1 MLQRCWCGYL
11 QAAVVEDADA
21 EAEAEDGSAA
31 AWGLT
36 SRLDASKLLRYVE

>member
-1 MLQRCWCGYL
+1 MVRLL

-21 EAEAEDGSAA
+21 EAEVEGGSAA

-36 SRLDASKLLRYVE
+36 SRLDASSLFRYVE